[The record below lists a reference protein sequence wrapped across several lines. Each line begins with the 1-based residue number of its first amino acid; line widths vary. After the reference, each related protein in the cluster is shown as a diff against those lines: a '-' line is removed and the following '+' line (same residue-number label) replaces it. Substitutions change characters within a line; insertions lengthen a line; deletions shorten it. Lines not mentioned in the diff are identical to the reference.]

1 MERLNLIVYTS
12 SCGNYK
18 RTMRPISNLH
28 KAHCIVLHEGLMDLV
43 SLPFKKKPPQ
53 NCSNEYYRDKIVN
66 FVDAVS
72 MSIGLMLQVI

>member
-1 MERLNLIVYTS
+1 MLRVKLYCQNFVILWLQSALFTWKMERLNLIVYTS

-43 SLPFKKKPPQ
+43 SLPFKKKPPT
-53 NCSNEYYRDKIVN
+53 K
-66 FVDAVS
+66 
-72 MSIGLMLQVI
+72 L